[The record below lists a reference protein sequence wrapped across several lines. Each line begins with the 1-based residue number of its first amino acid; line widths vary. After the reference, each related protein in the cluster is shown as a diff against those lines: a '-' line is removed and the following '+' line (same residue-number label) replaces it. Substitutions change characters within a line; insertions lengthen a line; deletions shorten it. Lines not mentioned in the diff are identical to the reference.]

1 MHGEERACRGIGQH
15 REAATPRADRDGR
28 REGFHTAEFLSL
40 STADPG
46 GRISLCCGSAVVLC
60 IVAIYQHLW
69 LLLLEAISKP
79 LPV

>member
-1 MHGEERACRGIGQH
+1 MSGDRP
-15 REAATPRADRDGR
+15 ATPGADRDGR

-60 IVAIYQHLW
+60 IIAIYQHLW
-69 LLLLEAISKP
+69 LLLLEAISNP